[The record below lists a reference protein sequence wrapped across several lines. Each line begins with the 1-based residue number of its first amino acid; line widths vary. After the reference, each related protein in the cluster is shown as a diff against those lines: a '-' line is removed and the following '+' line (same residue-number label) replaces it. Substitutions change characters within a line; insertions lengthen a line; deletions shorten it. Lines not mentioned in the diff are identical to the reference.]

1 MRAKRNHQMNC
12 EDFKTRENTAVC
24 LSLMKHADHI
34 MLHFV
39 DLIGALKGRTVP
51 AQEAESLMKDGV
63 GFDGSSIPG
72 YVNIHESDMVM
83 KPDISTFA
91 VLPRYFYDKAVVSF
105 LCDTYR
111 PDGKRFEGDSRYICT
126 RTLEQ
131 TRNMGYEPTA
141 AAELEF
147 YLVEKTTNPKLRPV
161 EHRIQEG
168 QRYFD
173 IAPNRDLTEPY
184 RMDLCDTLSSMG
196 IAVERQHHEVGSAQN
211 EITFQYSNPLTT
223 ADHITRYKLAAKAV
237 ADKKYNWTATFMPKP
252 LFGKAG
258 NGMHVHLGLFSTRN
272 GTNLFFDPEGYACL
286 SQTCRYFIGGLLEH
300 ARALSAIVSPTVNS
314 YKRLVPGYEA
324 PVHLA
329 WSGKNRS
336 ALIRVPEYFL
346 GRENEA
352 RIEYRSPDPLC
363 NPYLAYAVLLEAGIE
378 GIRKRTDPGDP
389 VEENVYHLTESRRK
403 QLGIDTLPASLKEAL
418 DEWNSDDIC
427 IRAIGRENAEK
438 YLQLKMTEWREYQA
452 LARPSHTPKV
462 TRWEV
467 QKYLL
472 A

>member
-1 MRAKRNHQMNC
+1 LNG
-12 EDFKTRENTAVC
+12 EEFKTRESM
-24 LSLMKHADHI
+24 SLCMSLVKHADYI

-39 DLIGALKGRTVP
+39 DLAGALKGRTVP
-51 AQEAESLMKDGV
+51 AQEAESVLTDGV

-72 YVNIHESDMVM
+72 YMSIQESDMVM

-105 LCDTYR
+105 LCDILK
-111 PDGKRFEGDSRYICT
+111 PDGKHFEDDSRRLCKRKIDEV
-126 RTLEQ
+126 RSA
-131 TRNMGYEPTA
+131 GYEPTA

-147 YLVEKTTNPKLRPV
+147 YLFEKSTSRGLRSV
-161 EHRIQEG
+161 EHRIKENP
-168 QRYFD
+168 RYFD
-173 IAPNRDLTEPY
+173 IAPNRDITEPY

-196 IAVERQHHEVGSAQN
+196 IVVERQHHEVGSAQN

-223 ADHITRYKLAAKAV
+223 ADNVIRYKLAAKAV

-258 NGMHVHLGLFSTRN
+258 NGMHVHLGLFSTKN

-300 ARALSAIVSPTVNS
+300 ARALSAIVAPTVNS
-314 YKRLVPGYEA
+314 YRRLVPGYEA
-324 PVHLA
+324 PVYLA

-336 ALIRVPEYFL
+336 ALIRVPEYFP

-363 NPYLAYAVLLEAGIE
+363 NPYLTYAVLLEAGIE

-389 VEENVYHLTESRRK
+389 VEENVYHLTESRRR
-403 QLGIDTLPASLKEAL
+403 QLGIKTLPASLKEAL
-418 DEWNSDDIC
+418 DEWNNDDIC
-427 IRAIGRENAEK
+427 IRAIGKENAEK
-438 YLQLKMTEWREYQA
+438 YQRLKMTEWQEYQSSV
-452 LARPSHTPKV
+452 RPANTRKV
-462 TRWEV
+462 TKWEV
-467 QKYLL
+467 EKYLL